1 MLKNAILFKIHPRS
15 KEWNKPDC
23 EKALQAFLFVPTEGA
38 QDKSVGF
45 VPPRG
50 HEHGE
55 LVESSGA
62 NWFFRVAVETK
73 SVPSSVVNEK
83 LKAKVAEVEQ
93 ATGRKPGRKEQRE
106 LIEEIIFSLLP
117 TAFPKRSTVNVWLD
131 HSRKLLIVDASSQSK
146 ADEVVSLLVKCLEL
160 HLSVVQTEKSPGA
173 TMTEWLLAATD
184 SEEGGPMSFILGK
197 ELVLKADDVKAQVK
211 YTHHPLDSEAIRPE
225 IRKHITSGKIPR
237 SLELAHEK
245 AMLSFVLTEAL
256 TLKKICFSDDAL
268 AGSGA
273 ADDESKS
280 DRFDADVL
288 MMTANVGRALD
299 DLFEELGGE
308 MALSQA

>member
-1 MLKNAILFKIHPRS
+1 MLKNAILFKIHPHS
-15 KEWNKPDC
+15 KAWEKSDC
-23 EKALQAFLFVPTEGA
+23 EQALQAFLFIPTTCTQE
-38 QDKSVGF
+38 KSVGF

-55 LVESSGA
+55 LVESNGT

-83 LKAKVAEVEQ
+83 LKVKMTEVEQ
-93 ATGRKPGRKEQRE
+93 ATGRKPGKKEKRD
-106 LIEEIIFSLLP
+106 LAEEIVLSLLP
-117 TAFPKRSTVNVWLD
+117 TAFPKRSEVNVWLD

-146 ADEVVSLLVKCLEL
+146 ADEVVSLLVNCLEL
-160 HLSVVQTEKSPGA
+160 RLSLVQTEKSPMA
-173 TMTEWLLAATD
+173 IMTQWLLADTA
-184 SEEGGPMSFILGK
+184 SEDEGPKYFVLGK
-197 ELVLKADDVKAQVK
+197 ELVLKANEEKAQVK
-211 YTHHPLDSEAIRPE
+211 YTHHALDSDAIRPE

-256 TLKKICFSDDAL
+256 VLKKINFSDDAL
-268 AGSGA
+268 ASSSA
-273 ADDESKS
+273 ADDETQG
-280 DRFDADVL
+280 DRFDADVFL
-288 MMTANVGRALD
+288 ITWNVGRALD

-308 MALSQA
+308 MAHGDS